1 MSEKKFNQSN
11 VYELEMP
18 AMHKLYADTCD
29 SEIIISYDAMEH
41 NAMELKAEEV
51 DCVHECLNDRG
62 IARAIDGEEL
72 SLWGRVCILADIP
85 VISENTRGIKGI
97 RGVGWFYDMTKTE
110 RDQFLKQ
117 NK

>member
-1 MSEKKFNQSN
+1 MSETKLNQSN
-11 VYELEMP
+11 GSELKMP

-72 SLWGRVCILADIP
+72 SLWGRVCILANIP
-85 VISENTRGIKGI
+85 IIIQDK
-97 RGVGWFYDMTKTE
+97 
-110 RDQFLKQ
+110 
-117 NK
+117 